1 MYDGLGVGGE
11 LNCECGVAYS
21 EGIMKIIEDIPVFGA
36 VDEGAFAQIKNARE
50 TGAYKVALMGDHH
63 LGYGVPIGGV
73 VAYHELISPS
83 GVGYDI
89 ACGNKAILTDARA
102 EDVRQK
108 IRTIMDD
115 VFRKI
120 SFGVGRTNEEEVDHA
135 LFDDPLWS
143 ENSVLKSLKD
153 KARAQLGT
161 VGSGNHYV
169 NVMIDEKDRVW
180 VGVHFG
186 SRGLGHGIATYYM
199 DQAKRIGNEK
209 HHITW
214 LHQGSELGQE
224 YIACMEMAG
233 RYAYAGRDWVCG
245 RVAKILGAKVLDE
258 IHNHHNFAWREK
270 HDGDDLWVVRKG
282 ATPAF
287 PGQRGFVGATM
298 AEPSVILEGL
308 ESERSA
314 QTLYSTVHGAGR
326 VMSRTKAKGNKK
338 KGVEGVVTRAN
349 MDSWVKKAKVEL
361 RGADVDEAP
370 QCYKRL
376 DEVLADH
383 DGTVRILH
391 RLSPVGVAMAGK
403 EVFDPYKD

>member
-1 MYDGLGVGGE
+1 
-11 LNCECGVAYS
+11 
-21 EGIMKIIEDIPVFGA
+21 MKIIEDIPVFGE
-36 VDEGAFAQIKNARE
+36 VDLGAFAQIKNARE

-73 VAYHELISPS
+73 VAYHEMISPS

-102 EDVRQK
+102 ENVRQK
-108 IRTIMDD
+108 VRTIMDD
-115 VFRKI
+115 VFHKI
-120 SFGVGRTNEEEVDHA
+120 SFGVGRTNEEDVDHE

-143 ENSVLKSLKD
+143 ENSVLKSLKE

-169 NVMIDEKDRVW
+169 NVMIDELDRVW

-186 SRGLGHGIATYYM
+186 SRGLGHGIASYYM

-209 HHITW
+209 HQITW

-233 RYAYAGRDWVCG
+233 RYAYAGRDWVCQ

-270 HDGDDLWVVRKG
+270 HEGDDLWVVRKG

-298 AEPSVILEGL
+298 AEPSVILEGVD
-308 ESERSA
+308 SERSV

-338 KGVEGVVTRAN
+338 SGVAGEVSREN
-349 MDSWVKKAKVEL
+349 MDSWVRKAKVEL

-383 DGTVRILH
+383 EGTVRVLH
-391 RLSPVGVAMAGK
+391 RLTPVGVAMAGK